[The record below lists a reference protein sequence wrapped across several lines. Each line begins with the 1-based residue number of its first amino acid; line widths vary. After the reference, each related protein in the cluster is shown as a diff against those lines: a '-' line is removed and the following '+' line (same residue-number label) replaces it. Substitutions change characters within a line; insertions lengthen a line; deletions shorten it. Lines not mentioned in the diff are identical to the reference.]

1 MASTGKVRNRKKGWV
16 TALIFLVLIILAF
29 VVFLI
34 IRANNNRLALQNLA
48 SLDTVAYT
56 KGSLTASISGTG
68 TVRANQTATLTW
80 STSGTVGEIGVAL
93 GDQINTNDTLM
104 TLDEN
109 SIPIDILQAQVDVIN
124 VQQALTSLYAS
135 APLELAQAKLDLI
148 TAEKNLEDLAS
159 DREILNYQRCTD
171 TRLEDLQTKYDNAQS
186 LYDRFPSAQT
196 KLSMETALANLNYCQ
211 KDYTEQERAQAE
223 ARIVVA
229 EEKITSLNR
238 KIETLKDG
246 PDPDEVTKLETQL
259 QIALARLDKKSVK
272 ASFSSTVTAI
282 YNKPG
287 DLVVAGTKAI
297 QLADLSTLFVDVQIS
312 EVDISLIKIGQSAA
326 LVFDAFYTETFQG
339 KVTEISPI
347 GTESQGVVSYTVTI
361 QVLNGM
367 DSIKPGMT
375 AAISIITEEKNDVFI
390 IPIDALTTMEG
401 VDTVYVMRNNVPVAV
416 EVTVGVFSN
425 DEIEILSADI
435 AEGELIV
442 INPPTSVLGRFSDG
456 NLPGFMGGR

>member
-1 MASTGKVRNRKKGWV
+1 MASSGKAKNRKKGWV
-16 TALIFLVLIILAF
+16 TALIFLIIIILAV
-29 VVFLI
+29 VVFLL

-48 SLDTVAYT
+48 SLDTVAYA

-80 STSGTVGEIGVAL
+80 STNGTVGEIQVAL
-93 GDQINTNDTLM
+93 GDQINADDLLM

-124 VQQALTSLYAS
+124 VQQALTSLYAN

-148 TAEKNLEDLAS
+148 NAEKNMEDLAS

-171 TRLEDLQTKYDNAQS
+171 TRREDLQTKYDDAKS

-211 KDYTEQERAQAE
+211 KDYTEQEKASAE

-229 EEKITSLNR
+229 EEKITSLQR

-259 QIALARLDKKSVK
+259 QIAQARLDKKSVK
-272 ASFSSTVTAI
+272 ASFKSVVTAI

-287 DLVVAGTKAI
+287 DLVVAGAKAI

-312 EVDISLIKIGQSAA
+312 EVDISLIKKDQSAT

-339 KVTEISPI
+339 RVTEISPI

-367 DSIKPGMT
+367 DTIKPGMT
-375 AAISIITEEKNDVFI
+375 AAVSIITEEKDDIFI
-390 IPIDALTTMEG
+390 IPIDALTTLEG
-401 VDTVYVMRNNVPVAV
+401 VDTVYVMRNNVPVAM
-416 EVTVGVFSN
+416 EVTVGAFSN

-442 INPPTSVLGRFSDG
+442 INPPTSVLSRFGDG
-456 NLPGFMGGR
+456 NFPGFMGRR

>member
-1 MASTGKVRNRKKGWV
+1 MASSGKVKNRKKGWV
-16 TALIFLVLIILAF
+16 TALIFLVIIILAI
-29 VVFLI
+29 VAFLL

-68 TVRANQTATLTW
+68 TVRANQTAILTW
-80 STSGTVGEIGVAL
+80 STSGTVGEIKVAL
-93 GDQINTNDTLM
+93 GDQINANDVM
-104 TLDEN
+104 MALDEN

-124 VQQALTSLYAS
+124 VQQALTNLYAN

-148 TAEKNLEDLAS
+148 NAEKNLEDLAS

-171 TRLEDLQTKYDNAQS
+171 TRREDLQNKYDDAKT

-211 KDYTEQERAQAE
+211 KDYTEQEKAQAE
-223 ARIVVA
+223 ARILVA
-229 EEKITSLNR
+229 EEKVSSLKR
-238 KIETLKDG
+238 KIETLMDG

-259 QIALARLDKKSVK
+259 QIAQARLDKKVVK
-272 ASFSSTVTAI
+272 ASFKSTVTAI

-287 DLVVAGTKAI
+287 DLVVAGAKAI
-297 QLADLSTLFVDVQIS
+297 QLADLSTLYVDVQIS
-312 EVDISLIKIGQSAA
+312 EVDISLIKKDQSAS

-339 KVTEISPI
+339 RVTEISPI
-347 GTESQGVVSYTVTI
+347 GTESQGVVSYAVTLK
-361 QVLNGM
+361 VLNGM
-367 DSIKPGMT
+367 DTIKPGMT
-375 AAISIITEEKNDVFI
+375 AAVSIITEEKNDVFI
-390 IPIDALTTMEG
+390 IPIDALTTLEG

-416 EVTVGVFSN
+416 EVTVGAFSN

-442 INPPTSVLGRFSDG
+442 INPPTSVLSRFGDG
-456 NLPGFMGGR
+456 SFPGFMGRR

>member
-1 MASTGKVRNRKKGWV
+1 MASSGKAKNRKKGWV
-16 TALIFLVLIILAF
+16 TALIFLVIIILAI
-29 VVFLI
+29 VAFLL

-68 TVRANQTATLTW
+68 TVRANQTAILTW
-80 STSGTVGEIGVAL
+80 STSGTVGEIKVAL
-93 GDQINTNDTLM
+93 GDQINANDVLM
-104 TLDEN
+104 ALDEN

-124 VQQALTSLYAS
+124 VQQALTNLYAN

-148 TAEKNLEDLAS
+148 NAEKNLEDLAS

-171 TRLEDLQTKYDNAQS
+171 TRREDLQNKYDDAKT

-211 KDYTEQERAQAE
+211 KDYTEQEKAQAE
-223 ARIVVA
+223 ARILVA
-229 EEKITSLNR
+229 EEKVSSLKR
-238 KIETLKDG
+238 KIETLMDG

-259 QIALARLDKKSVK
+259 QIAQARLDKKVVK
-272 ASFSSTVTAI
+272 ASFKSTVTAI

-287 DLVVAGTKAI
+287 DLVVAGAKAI
-297 QLADLSTLFVDVQIS
+297 QLADLSALYVEVQIS
-312 EVDISLIKIGQSAA
+312 EVDISLIKEDQSAT

-339 KVTEISPI
+339 RVTEISPI
-347 GTESQGVVSYTVTI
+347 GTESQGVVSYAVTLK
-361 QVLNGM
+361 VLNGM
-367 DSIKPGMT
+367 DTIKPGMT
-375 AAISIITEEKNDVFI
+375 AAVSIITEEKNDVFI
-390 IPIDALTTMEG
+390 IPIDALTTLEG
-401 VDTVYVMRNNVPVAV
+401 VDTVYVMRNNTPVAV
-416 EVTVGVFSN
+416 EVTVGAFSN

-442 INPPTSVLGRFSDG
+442 INPPSSVLSRLGDG
-456 NLPGFMGGR
+456 NLPGFMGRR

>member
-1 MASTGKVRNRKKGWV
+1 MASSGKAKNRKKGWV
-16 TALIFLVLIILAF
+16 TALIFLVIIILAI
-29 VVFLI
+29 VAYLL

-68 TVRANQTATLTW
+68 TVRANQTAILTW
-80 STSGTVGEIGVAL
+80 STSGTVGEIKVAL
-93 GDQINTNDTLM
+93 GDQINANDVM
-104 TLDEN
+104 MALDEN

-124 VQQALTSLYAS
+124 VQQALTNLYAN

-148 TAEKNLEDLAS
+148 NAEKNLEDLAS

-171 TRLEDLQTKYDNAQS
+171 TRREDLQNKYDDAKT

-211 KDYTEQERAQAE
+211 KDYTEQEKAQAE
-223 ARIVVA
+223 ARILVA
-229 EEKITSLNR
+229 EEKVSSLKR
-238 KIETLKDG
+238 KIETLMDG

-259 QIALARLDKKSVK
+259 QIAQARLDKKVVK
-272 ASFSSTVTAI
+272 ASFKSTVTAI

-287 DLVVAGTKAI
+287 DLVVAGAKAI
-297 QLADLSTLFVDVQIS
+297 QLADLSALYVEVQIS
-312 EVDISLIKIGQSAA
+312 EVDISLIKEDQSAT

-339 KVTEISPI
+339 RVTEISPI
-347 GTESQGVVSYTVTI
+347 GTESQGVVSYAVTLK
-361 QVLNGM
+361 VLNGM
-367 DSIKPGMT
+367 DTIKPGMT
-375 AAISIITEEKNDVFI
+375 AAVSIITEEKNDVFI
-390 IPIDALTTMEG
+390 IPIDALTTLEG
-401 VDTVYVMRNNVPVAV
+401 VDTVYVMRNNTPVAV
-416 EVTVGVFSN
+416 EVTVGAFSN

-442 INPPTSVLGRFSDG
+442 INPPSSVLSRLGDG
-456 NLPGFMGGR
+456 NLPGFMGRR